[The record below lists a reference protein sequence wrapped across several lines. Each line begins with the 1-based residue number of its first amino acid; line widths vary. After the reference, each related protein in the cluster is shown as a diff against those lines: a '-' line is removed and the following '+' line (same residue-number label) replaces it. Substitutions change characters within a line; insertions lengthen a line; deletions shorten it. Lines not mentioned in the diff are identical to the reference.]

1 MGFRQQ
7 AAALK
12 IQLPPSPKNVLN
24 ILAFHA
30 CDLCGRAWP
39 GVPTIALETGL
50 SPRAVQDALKE
61 LRDRPELVTVYRY
74 PKGGRGVSTEYLVMP
89 AVAKLSTADCS
100 RCGNRTDTMHVAH
113 PLTSAEHEKG
123 ANQGSKR
130 VRQTYHQQSVQPQQS
145 GGEPASEPAATGP
158 DGPGVEPHPPS
169 SSDGRRGHRLRQGHI
184 RPLAPENPAR
194 IETRRPQRPVRGKRK
209 PPANRIG

>member
-100 RCGNRTDTMHVAH
+100 RCGNRTDTLHVAH

-158 DGPGVEPHPPS
+158 DGPGVEPNPPGS
-169 SSDGRRGHRLRQGHI
+169 RFPDSAPQAPQTAAEVTAYVKAISARLHLRTPPESKPGGHRG
-184 RPLAPENPAR
+184 P
-194 IETRRPQRPVRGKRK
+194 
-209 PPANRIG
+209 